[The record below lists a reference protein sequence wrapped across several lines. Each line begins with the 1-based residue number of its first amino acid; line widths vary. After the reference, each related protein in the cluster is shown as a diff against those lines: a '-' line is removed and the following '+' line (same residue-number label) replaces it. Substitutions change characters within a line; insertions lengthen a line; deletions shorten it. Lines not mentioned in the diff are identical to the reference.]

1 MADYSRRG
9 WSPGRHTPI
18 VLVVAVLHLFV
29 GYALVTGLARHV
41 VEVVKQPLQTKII
54 AEVRKPPPEAAP
66 PPPPKLAAP
75 PPMFVPP
82 PEINIQV
89 PVQAAPTVTTVTT
102 TAPPPAPPVAQTIAS
117 VQPAVRREF
126 KPKYRL
132 DPEFPRRA
140 LARGIEGRVSARIH
154 VTPAGSV
161 SEVEIRRS
169 SDVIFDRE
177 VIRALS
183 QWRFDPEPVGFIA
196 EYEIVFQLKD

>member
-9 WSPGRHTPI
+9 WNPGRNTPI
-18 VLVVAVLHLFV
+18 VLAVALLHLFV

-54 AEVRKPPPEAAP
+54 AEVRKPPPEAPP
-66 PPPPKLAAP
+66 PPPPKLATP
-75 PPMFVPP
+75 PPIFVPP
-82 PEINIQV
+82 PEISIQM
-89 PVQAAPTVTTVTT
+89 PVQTAPTVTTVTT
-102 TAPPPAPPVAQTIAS
+102 TPPPPAPPIAQAAAS

-132 DPEFPRRA
+132 DPAFPRQA
-140 LARGIEGRVSARIH
+140 LARGIQGRVNAWIH
-154 VTPAGSV
+154 VTAAGTV
-161 SEVEIRRS
+161 SDVEIRRS
-169 SDVIFDRE
+169 SDNIFDRE

-183 QWRFDPEPVGFIA
+183 QWRFDPEPAGFVA